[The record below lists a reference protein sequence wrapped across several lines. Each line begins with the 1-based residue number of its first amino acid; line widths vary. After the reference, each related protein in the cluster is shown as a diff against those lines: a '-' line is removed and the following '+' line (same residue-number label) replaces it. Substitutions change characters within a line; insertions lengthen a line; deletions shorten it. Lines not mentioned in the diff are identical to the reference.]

1 MSGLEI
7 RCLAAGMEESALDL
21 LRAVAGEETG
31 RFFTPHPF
39 TRDAIVALASHPG
52 KDLYYLLVDG
62 SRSLAYGLLRG
73 WNDGYAIPSLGLA
86 VSPSARRQGYG
97 VLMTHFLHAAA
108 RQAGAN
114 RIRLRVH
121 QENSRAI
128 ALYRSCGYVFSD
140 PPEPVNGLLVG
151 FCDLVTG

>member
-108 RQAGAN
+108 RQEDAGY
-114 RIRLRVH
+114 RQREEDEPDECR
-121 QENSRAI
+121 NSRIPLERVAQ
-128 ALYRSCGYVFSD
+128 LGGGC
-140 PPEPVNGLLVG
+140 
-151 FCDLVTG
+151 VTMFGRRHFLSG